1 MEVKSKATF
10 SEKTHKEKPINFESE
25 SIATTLVND
34 MYTSLKKQKNAKL
47 TTEQLT
53 WIGKVESAY
62 GKNKSLEGTLI
73 CEVLENAY
81 HHLNASSKWS
91 EIDNRL
97 YEMLEKIIFLRAKH
111 LALNEFLDNIE
122 TAIRSTLTLDFSKK
136 AAICDAETDKRN
148 IMNYAT
154 FALNMIIEKIETSMV
169 SVKAVNRMLAA
180 PPQSA
185 LIITDTKGNVR
196 FINAVGESLFDQK
209 HYDLIQKTIYPLFK
223 DHSIIQHF
231 VENRAT
237 KINNVKVEL
246 LLHDYTV
253 PVLLTASSINTEE
266 DEIEELLFVIKTREQ
281 AEKEEQI
288 NASSKQK
295 NDEKIAPLNSITEM
309 LRLLRSRSEYI
320 DSKHLISFLEESVD
334 IIKKDAQPYN
344 HFISGADNA
353 SFTQDPVNIEFIY
366 DSIIEGLSF
375 VDGYNEVTFKK
386 DIFYENDFY
395 SNSVLIY
402 SILQKLITAAI
413 KLRSATTENKIQFT
427 VRDFSNSKLIM
438 ILQFTSRTISSA
450 ELKQLLEKNTK
461 DLFNINANDTQL
473 ISVKEAIDRLKGT
486 IETYTDEGKH
496 TVFTISLPY

>member
-1 MEVKSKATF
+1 MEVKSKAKF
-10 SEKTHKEKPINFESE
+10 SEKTNKEKLIDFESE
-25 SIATTLVND
+25 SIATTLVNE
-34 MYTSLKKQKNAKL
+34 MYVSLKKQKNTKL
-47 TTEQLT
+47 TAEQLA
-53 WIGKVESAY
+53 WIGKVENAY
-62 GKNKSLEGTLI
+62 GKNKSIEGNII

-81 HHLNASSKWS
+81 HYLNSSSKWS

-122 TAIRSTLTLDFSKK
+122 TAIRSTLSLDFSKK

-148 IMNYAT
+148 ILNYAT
-154 FALNMIIEKIETSMV
+154 FALNMIIEKIESSMV
-169 SVKAVNRMLAA
+169 SMKAVNRMLAA

-185 LIITDTKGNVR
+185 IILTDTKGNIR
-196 FINAVGESLFDQK
+196 FINSIGESLFDVKHNDLLQK
-209 HYDLIQKTIYPLFK
+209 MIYPLFK
-223 DHSIIQHF
+223 DRSIIQHF
-231 VENRAT
+231 IEDKAT
-237 KINNVKVEL
+237 QINNVRVEL
-246 LLHDYTV
+246 HLHEHTV

-266 DEIEELLFVIKTREQ
+266 DEIEELLFIIKTREQ
-281 AEKEEQI
+281 AEKEEQL
-288 NASSKQK
+288 NAFSKQK

-334 IIKKDAQPYN
+334 IIKKDTQPYN

-413 KLRSATTENKIQFT
+413 KLRNPASENRIQFT
-427 VRDFSNSKLIM
+427 VRDFSNSKLLM
-438 ILQFTSRTISSA
+438 ILQFTSRTISA
-450 ELKQLLEKNTK
+450 TDLTQLLEKNTK
-461 DLFNINANDTQL
+461 DLFNINTNDTQL
-473 ISVKEAIDRLKGT
+473 ISVKEAIDRLNGSL
-486 IETYTDEGKH
+486 ETYTDAGKH